1 MADISQ
7 ASPAEFPFAA
17 PPTAGWVR
25 AIGLVAVGLALLS
38 AMVTF
43 LVLAN
48 LTPVVP
54 TDAVVK
60 VLLVS
65 NALTILFLI
74 AVIAGEFW
82 RVLQARRHGRAGSR
96 LHIRI
101 VALFS
106 VIAAVPA
113 ILMAVVASVTVDR
126 GFDRLF
132 SRQTH
137 SLIENAAI
145 VAEAYVREHAQIVRA
160 DTIATAIELA
170 RAKPLYDQNREQFR
184 QFITAQAD
192 IRGLPVIT
200 MLDKDLN
207 VVDQAEVALNQ
218 AIVNTFVKPPR
229 EALASVD
236 EMEPQIGVFLDSNYV
251 AAVIKLRVFSDTYL
265 YVARLLD
272 PRVVA
277 QVRETREGAS
287 QFAELQER
295 RPGMQL
301 AFASMYAVIALI

>member
-1 MADISQ
+1 MADITE
-7 ASPAEFPFAA
+7 ASGVEFPSAA
-17 PPTAGWVR
+17 PPAGWMAR
-25 AIGLVAVGLALLS
+25 AAGLVAVGLALLS

-54 TDAVVK
+54 TDAVVR
-60 VLLVS
+60 VLLLS
-65 NALTILFLI
+65 NAATILFLV
-74 AVIAGEFW
+74 AVIAWEFW
-82 RVLQARRHGRAGSR
+82 RVFQARRRGRAGSR

-113 ILMAVVASVTVDR
+113 ILMAVVASITVDR

-132 SRQTH
+132 SRQTQ

-170 RAKPLYDQNREQFR
+170 RAKPLFDQNREQFR
-184 QFITAQAD
+184 QFVNAQAG

-207 VVDQAEVALNQ
+207 VIDQAEVPLNQ
-218 AIVNTFVKPPR
+218 ALLNAQTFARPPR
-229 EALASVD
+229 EALASVN
-236 EMEPQIGVFLDSNYV
+236 EI
-251 AAVIKLRVFSDTYL
+251 
-265 YVARLLD
+265 
-272 PRVVA
+272 
-277 QVRETREGAS
+277 
-287 QFAELQER
+287 
-295 RPGMQL
+295 
-301 AFASMYAVIALI
+301 